1 MSYLFYFF
9 FISHIN
15 LFSKTPILQIVCNRH
30 TQRGEY
36 KYRMAQTTIP
46 ALPTFSQNYVA
57 VLRIDNSHPIYTI
70 LTHGSQLFSYLAHI
84 KQRVN
89 PFIRR

>member
-1 MSYLFYFF
+1 MSYLFYF

-30 TQRGEY
+30 AQRGEY

-57 VLRIDNSHPIYTI
+57 VLRIIAAI
-70 LTHGSQLFSYLAHI
+70 LSRLAPTHA
-84 KQRVN
+84 
-89 PFIRR
+89 